1 MGTGRRAVDG
11 FHDGNGGWM
20 MRFGIAIDLLQQAL
34 FVALE
39 LAVPVLLVMLAVGA
53 VVSLFQAVTH
63 LQDQTLTFVPKIIA
77 VALVLLLLMPLLL
90 GWATDYARNSIQE
103 SSHAFEGSKQ
113 Q

>member
-1 MGTGRRAVDG
+1 
-11 FHDGNGGWM
+11 
-20 MRFGIAIDLLQQAL
+20 L
-34 FVALE
+34 
-39 LAVPVLLVMLAVGA
+39 
-53 VVSLFQAVTH
+53 TH

-103 SSHAFEGSKQ
+103 SSQVFEGGEQ